1 MAFRSRSN
9 FLVLV
14 EKDWR
19 IIFLIFVF
27 KVVEEA
33 PPASSIDESPTAVA
47 EPAEQPDEVQQ
58 QQQQPE
64 EEQPQVI
71 AEAEA
76 EAEAEQVVVE
86 DQPAAPVA
94 VETQEETPATDAD
107 SAAADQVTV
116 SSD

>member
-1 MAFRSRSN
+1 MRTSYWN

-14 EKDWR
+14 EKKWR

-76 EAEAEQVVVE
+76 EAEQVVVE

>member
-9 FLVLV
+9 CLVLV
-14 EKDWR
+14 EKNWR

-76 EAEAEQVVVE
+76 EAEQVVVE